1 MTAAVTAGG
10 ENESMGGIDLV
21 NLRQRRETNCVTCS
35 PKLGQT
41 GGASGREVE
50 IEVCG

>member
-10 ENESMGGIDLV
+10 ENELMGGIDLV
-21 NLRQRRETNCVTCS
+21 NLRHGCEVSCIIHS

-41 GGASGREVE
+41 GREE
-50 IEVCG
+50 ERR